1 LRYRK
6 DLFLKLSIDM
16 TPVLETKNLCKSY
29 LIGDT
34 AIKAVCNVNLVINR
48 GDFMSITGKSGSGKS
63 TLMHMLGLLD
73 TPTSGELI
81 LNGKNTKGMN
91 EKELARIRN
100 SEIGFVFQTFNLLQ
114 RTTVLENVIL
124 PLTYSKVPK
133 EKHEEMALEVIKQV
147 NLEHRLNNRS
157 NELSGGER
165 QRVAIARALINNPSL
180 ILADEPTGNLD
191 SKTGDEIEKIFLDLN
206 KKGRTI
212 VLVTHDQDLAKIAK
226 REIVLKDGEIID
238 ER

>member
-1 LRYRK
+1 
-6 DLFLKLSIDM
+6 M

-34 AIKAVCNVNLVINR
+34 AIKAVCNVNLVINK

-81 LNGKNTKGMN
+81 LNGKNIKGMN
-91 EKELARIRN
+91 EKELAQIRN

-147 NLEHRLNNRS
+147 NLEHRLNNKS

-226 REIVLKDGEIID
+226 REIVLRDGEIID

>member
-1 LRYRK
+1 
-6 DLFLKLSIDM
+6 M

-29 LIGDT
+29 LIGD
-34 AIKAVCNVNLVINR
+34 AVIKAVCNVNLVINR

-81 LNGKNTKGMN
+81 LNGKNIKGMN
-91 EKELARIRN
+91 EKELAQIRN

-157 NELSGGER
+157 NELFGGER

>member
-1 LRYRK
+1 
-6 DLFLKLSIDM
+6 M

>member
-1 LRYRK
+1 
-6 DLFLKLSIDM
+6 M

-34 AIKAVCNVNLVINR
+34 AIKAVCNVNLVINK

-81 LNGKNTKGMN
+81 LNGKNIKGMN
-91 EKELARIRN
+91 EKELAQIRN

-180 ILADEPTGNLD
+180 IVADEPTGNLD

-206 KKGRTI
+206 KKGITI

>member
-1 LRYRK
+1 
-6 DLFLKLSIDM
+6 M

-34 AIKAVCNVNLVINR
+34 AIKAVCNVNLVINK

-81 LNGKNTKGMN
+81 LNGKNIKGMN
-91 EKELARIRN
+91 EKELAQIRN

-114 RTTVLENVIL
+114 RTTVLENVML
-124 PLTYSKVPK
+124 PLVYSKVPK
-133 EKHEEMALEVIKQV
+133 EKHEKMALEVIKQV
-147 NLEHRLNNRS
+147 NLEHRLNNKS

-226 REIVLKDGEIID
+226 REIVLRDGEIID

>member
-1 LRYRK
+1 
-6 DLFLKLSIDM
+6 M

-34 AIKAVCNVNLVINR
+34 VIKAVCNVNLVINR

-81 LNGKNTKGMN
+81 LNGKNIKGMN

-180 ILADEPTGNLD
+180 IVADEPTGNLD

>member
-1 LRYRK
+1 
-6 DLFLKLSIDM
+6 M

-29 LIGDT
+29 LIGD
-34 AIKAVCNVNLVINR
+34 AVIKAVCNVNLVINR

-91 EKELARIRN
+91 EKELAQIRN

-180 ILADEPTGNLD
+180 IVADEPTGNLD

-206 KKGRTI
+206 KKGITI